1 MKGPDPIAQEIQG
14 AIHNANLQAALERVT
29 EGISFLRHLAFQDL
43 PEYEKLRTQAR
54 HIKEETIARLDKYLK
69 TLKERVE
76 GNGGTVYFA
85 EDGAQACRYIIEL
98 AKRHKAKRI
107 VKSKSMTAEEIDLN
121 HALEQADLEVIETD
135 MGERIVQLA
144 REKPSHLI
152 GPAIHKT
159 KEEVAKLFARWL
171 ELPEPPRDVQ
181 ALTHLARNAL
191 RNAFL
196 SADMGITGVNFA
208 IAETGTIVLIENE
221 GNIRLT
227 TQLPPIHVALMGIEK
242 VIPSLDDLLVYL
254 ALLPRSGTG
263 QKLTSYISLLSG
275 PSGRLSKGKRAFHL
289 VIIDN
294 GRSRLR
300 SDPDLREALYC
311 IRCGA
316 CLNICAPYQGVGGHV
331 YGGQTYMGGIGCAW
345 EAGVRGLRA
354 AVRFN
359 GLCTTCARCTEVCPV
374 KIDIPWLNT
383 IIRHKAQELD
393 GGPSLSQK
401 LFARIERLNAWGSR
415 LAPLSNWLLRQP
427 LGRTLLAKLFSIDP
441 RRTLPP
447 FQRQTFARWFEK
459 RSSPSRLISNGTRK
473 VAFFPDCFTNHFEP
487 EVARAAVNVLER
499 SGVRVRLAPY
509 RCCGRASLS
518 QGFIEEARKNA
529 EHNVSA
535 LLPLID
541 EGYDIVG
548 VEPSCISAIQT
559 DYHHL
564 LESDAVQ
571 KITQA
576 SYEIMEYLA
585 LLRRQGQLLWDSEL
599 RREQKMKVIFHG
611 HCQQKAT
618 GGNKA
623 VIEFLNSLPTLET
636 QLVEVSCCGMAGS
649 FGYKREYV
657 DLSRHLAQK
666 LARKL
671 EGLEGQLIASGFSC
685 RTQLREATG
694 RAAIHPIV
702 LIAGLLEHE
711 TQSVS

>member
-1 MKGPDPIAQEIQG
+1 MAQEIQG
-14 AIHNANLQAALERVT
+14 AIRNANLQEALGRVT

-54 HIKEETIARLDKYLK
+54 RIKEETITHLDSYLK
-69 TLKERVE
+69 ILKERVE
-76 GNGGTVYFA
+76 GNGGTVHFA
-85 EDGAQACRYIIEL
+85 EDGAQACRYVIEL
-98 AKRHKAKRI
+98 AKRRKVKRI

-121 HALEQADLEVIETD
+121 HALEEAGLEVIETD

-144 REKPSHLI
+144 GEKPSHLI

-159 KEEVAKLFARWL
+159 KEEVAELFVRWL
-171 ELPEPPRDVQ
+171 KLPEPPRDVQ

-208 IAETGTIVLIENE
+208 IAETGTVVLVENE

-227 TQLPPIHVALMGIEK
+227 TQLPPVHVALMGIEK
-242 VIPSLDDLLVYL
+242 VIPSLDDLLVFL

-275 PSGRLSKGKRAFHL
+275 SSGRLSEGNREFHL

-300 SDPDLREALYC
+300 NDPDLRETLYC

-331 YGGQTYMGGIGCAW
+331 YSGRTYMGGIGCAW
-345 EAGVRGLRA
+345 EAGVRGLKA
-354 AVRFN
+354 AARFN

-383 IIRHKAQELD
+383 IIRHQAQKLN
-393 GGPSLSQK
+393 GRLSLSQK

-427 LGRTLLAKLFSIDP
+427 LARTLVGKLFGIDP
-441 RRTLPP
+441 SRRLPP
-447 FQRQTFARWFEK
+447 FQRQTFVRWFEK
-459 RSSPSRLISNGTRK
+459 RRNPQRLTSNGTRK
-473 VAFFPDCFTNHFEP
+473 AAFFPDCFTNHFAP

-518 QGFIEEARKNA
+518 QGFIGKARKNA

-541 EGYDIVG
+541 EGYDIVS

-564 LESDAVQ
+564 LEGDA
-571 KITQA
+571 TQRVA
-576 SYEIMEYLA
+576 RSSYEVMEYLN
-585 LLRRQGQLLWDSEL
+585 LLRREEKLGWAP
-599 RREQKMKVIFHG
+599 RPTHEQKLKVVFHG

-623 VIEFLNSLPTLET
+623 VIEFLNSLPDLDT
-636 QLVEVSCCGMAGS
+636 QVVEISCCGMAGS

-685 RTQLREATG
+685 RAQIQEAIG

-702 LIAGLLEHE
+702 LIAALLEHE
-711 TQSVS
+711 AQRA

>member
-1 MKGPDPIAQEIQG
+1 MAQEIQG
-14 AIHNANLQAALERVT
+14 AIHNANLQEALGRVT
-29 EGISFLRHLAFQDL
+29 EGISFLRHLAFQDF

-54 HIKEETIARLDKYLK
+54 HIKEETIANLDEYLK
-69 TLKERVE
+69 ILKERVE

-85 EDGAQACRYIIEL
+85 QDGAQACRYIMEL
-98 AKRHKAKRI
+98 AKRHKVKRI

-121 HALEQADLEVIETD
+121 HALEEASLEVIETD

-144 REKPSHLI
+144 RERPSHLI

-159 KEEVAKLFARWL
+159 KEEVAELFARWL
-171 ELPEPPRDVQ
+171 KLPEPPRDVQ

-191 RNAFL
+191 QNAFL

-208 IAETGTIVLIENE
+208 IAETGTIVLVENE

-275 PSGRLSKGKRAFHL
+275 PSGRLSEGNREFHL

-300 SDPDLREALYC
+300 NDPDLRETLYC

-331 YGGQTYMGGIGCAW
+331 YGGRTYMGGIGCAW
-345 EAGVRGLRA
+345 EAGVSGLKA
-354 AVRFN
+354 AAHFN

-383 IIRHKAQELD
+383 IIRHKAQKLD
-393 GGPSLSQK
+393 SRLSLSQK
-401 LFARIERLNAWGSR
+401 LFGRTEHLNAWGSR
-415 LAPLSNWLLRQP
+415 LAPLSNWWLRQP
-427 LGRTLLAKLFSIDP
+427 LTRTLLGKLFHIDP
-441 RRTLPP
+441 SRALPT
-447 FQRQTFARWFEK
+447 FQRQTFVRWFEK
-459 RSSPSRLISNGTRK
+459 RRNPQRLTSNGARK
-473 VAFFPDCFTNHFEP
+473 VAFFPDCFTNHFDP

-499 SGVRVRLAPY
+499 SGVRVRLVPY
-509 RCCGRASLS
+509 RCCGRAALS

-529 EHNVSA
+529 EHNVSV
-535 LLPLID
+535 LLALID

-548 VEPSCISAIQT
+548 VEPSCISAVQT

-564 LESDAVQ
+564 LERDAAEKVA
-571 KITQA
+571 QA

-585 LLRRQGQLLWDSEL
+585 LLRRRGELRWNSEL
-599 RREQKMKVIFHG
+599 VSEQQKMKVIFHG

-618 GGNKA
+618 GGNTA

-649 FGYKREYV
+649 FGYKREYAG
-657 DLSRHLAQK
+657 LSRHLAQK

-671 EGLEGQLIASGFSC
+671 EGLEGRIIASGFSC
-685 RTQLREATG
+685 RAQIQEATG

-702 LIAGLLEHE
+702 LMAELLEHE
-711 TQSVS
+711 AQKVS